1 MRFFTEDDFRIQ
13 GMKMLLELQQLINEF
28 MKLPDVI
35 DGSAFNMGSNK
46 PRSWFEAFST
56 TGYCVKVSQVFID
69 KMLKNHTV
77 WKDAKTLSIAI
88 DPNKFGKCGDGSDNA
103 WHTCVDLNDGYIVDL
118 TIAQFGAKYVEH
130 YIWQK
135 VDWLNEFQALN
146 DTHDIG
152 ILPFDQKDRYKL
164 NLLPGPITET

>member
-1 MRFFTEDDFRIQ
+1 MLIKIQ
-13 GMKMLLELQQLINEF
+13 TLINEF
-28 MKLPDVI
+28 MMLPEVM
-35 DGSAFNMGSNK
+35 DGSIFNMGHNK

-69 KMLKNHTV
+69 KMLKNTI
-77 WKDAKTLSIAI
+77 WRDATTMSIAI

-103 WHTCVDLNDGYIVDL
+103 WHTCVDLKDGYVIDL
-118 TIAQFGAKYVEH
+118 TIAQFGSKYVEH
-130 YIWQK
+130 YIWEK

-152 ILPFDQKDRYKL
+152 ILPEDQRKRYKL
-164 NLLPGPITET
+164 NLQ